1 MSLELTIS
9 EAIKTAM
16 RAKDKVALDSLRAV
30 KAQILLLKTE
40 ALGKEVSPEQEIAI
54 LQRMV
59 KQRKDSYDQFS
70 AQGRNDLA
78 EVEEAQMKIIEQF
91 LPKQLSPEELE
102 AEMKAIIAETGA
114 ESMKDL
120 GKVMGIA
127 SKNLAGKSDGKSI
140 SEMAKKLLSLK
151 KPENNFRA
159 SLCTYNMNLLSFIF
173 EHSELSEM
181 LFKLLNFRSY
191 NCTTIRL

>member
-16 RAKDKVALDSLRAV
+16 RAKDRVALDSLRAV
-30 KAQILLLKTE
+30 KSQILLLKTE
-40 ALGKEVSPEQEIAI
+40 ALGAEVSQEQEIAI

-59 KQRKDSYDQFS
+59 KQRKDSYDQFM

-78 EVEEAQMKIIEQF
+78 EVEEAQMKVIEQY
-91 LPKQLSPEELE
+91 LPKQLSAEELE
-102 AEMKAIIAETGA
+102 AEIKAIIAETGA

-120 GKVMGIA
+120 GKVMGLA

-140 SEMAKKLLSLK
+140 SEMAKKLLS
-151 KPENNFRA
+151 
-159 SLCTYNMNLLSFIF
+159 
-173 EHSELSEM
+173 
-181 LFKLLNFRSY
+181 
-191 NCTTIRL
+191 